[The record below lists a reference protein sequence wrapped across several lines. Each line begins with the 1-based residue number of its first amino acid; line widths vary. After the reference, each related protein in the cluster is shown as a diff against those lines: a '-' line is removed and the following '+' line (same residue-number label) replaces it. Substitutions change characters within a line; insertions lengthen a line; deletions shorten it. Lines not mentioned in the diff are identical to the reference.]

1 MPTPPAPNRELLD
14 RPEGVA
20 SWVEAPLPT
29 RHGVVRCLVFSLAG
43 EPLCEHVALV
53 TGDIRGG
60 DVLTR
65 VHSECLTSEIFGS
78 LDCDC
83 RDQLDLAS
91 TRIAKEQRGILIYL
105 RQEGRGIGLA
115 NKIRAYALQGA
126 GLDTLD
132 ANLALGLPEDARRY
146 DAAALLLRALGV
158 TSVRLMTNAP
168 EKWRALEALGVDVL
182 ARVPLVTG
190 SRAENAAYLS
200 TKRNRLHHLL
210 PEPYIVHDSR
220 IPTCVSSL
228 RRA

>member
-1 MPTPPAPNRELLD
+1 MPIPVAPKRQVID
-14 RPEGVA
+14 RPEGVG

-29 RHGVVRCLVFSLAG
+29 RHGVVRCLVFSLAD

-53 TGDIRGG
+53 TGDVRGA

-83 RDQLDLAS
+83 RDQLELLAA
-91 TRIAKEQRGILIYL
+91 RIAKAQRGVVIYL
-105 RQEGRGIGLA
+105 RQAGRGIGLA
-115 NKIRAYALQGA
+115 NKIRAYALQEA

-146 DAAALLLRALGV
+146 DAAALVLRALGV

-190 SRAENAAYLS
+190 SRPENAAYLS
-200 TKRNRLHHLL
+200 TKH
-210 PEPYIVHDSR
+210 
-220 IPTCVSSL
+220 
-228 RRA
+228 RAA